1 MKIMKEIFC
10 YFCQLPSYEDKY
22 GACERCGVK

>member
-1 MKIMKEIFC
+1 MKIMKEIYC
-10 YFCQLPSYEDKY
+10 YFCQLPSYENEL